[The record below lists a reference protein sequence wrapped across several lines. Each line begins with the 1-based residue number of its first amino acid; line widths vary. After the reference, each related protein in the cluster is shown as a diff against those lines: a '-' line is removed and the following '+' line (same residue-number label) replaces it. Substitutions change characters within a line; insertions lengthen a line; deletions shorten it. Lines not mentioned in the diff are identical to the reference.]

1 MPTAPDSLRKKIQQL
16 QTKLSAIEAQQT
28 SARRAALAFL
38 RRTIDTLGLSA
49 ADVSE
54 ALAGRDGGSGR
65 TGRRRGRPAGPR
77 KPATRPS
84 LKNGAGSGVGQKKRT
99 GTAKPRIAKK
109 TAGAKVPA
117 KYRGPDG
124 ETWTGRGKQPRW
136 LAALVATG
144 RTPAEF
150 LITK

>member
-16 QTKLSAIEAQQT
+16 QTKLTAIEAQQT
-28 SARRAALAFL
+28 SARRAALTFL

-54 ALAGRDGGSGR
+54 ALAGRDAGSGR
-65 TGRRRGRPAGPR
+65 TARRRGRPAGPR
-77 KPATRPS
+77 KPATRTNPTT
-84 LKNGAGSGVGQKKRT
+84 GAGTKARGVKRK
-99 GTAKPRIAKK
+99 GTAKPPIAKK
-109 TAGAKVPA
+109 RAGAKVPA

-150 LITK
+150 LITN